1 MGWCSHLLLS
11 LQAAQMDR
19 YRELRALL
27 RLLTHVTQRD
37 LVDFGTAEGEA
48 SVDIA
53 QVGSGS
59 TCCAVALCASI
70 TTHRSTPCIRCD
82 FHCSWIH
89 DPNVVH
95 ALVSRMKTQPVCD
108 RLCSWDW
115 TSSFLSSPKTF

>member
-1 MGWCSHLLLS
+1 MEWCLYLVSS

-53 QVGSGS
+53 QVGPAEHMLS
-59 TCCAVALCASI
+59 CCSVWQQCKRNLTI
-70 TTHRSTPCIRCD
+70 CI
-82 FHCSWIH
+82 H
-89 DPNVVH
+89 
-95 ALVSRMKTQPVCD
+95 M
-108 RLCSWDW
+108 
-115 TSSFLSSPKTF
+115 